1 MEIVMEFYFTYKGK
15 SSKDFGVT
23 ARTKSRS
30 LLPETKRYTYD
41 TPLMDGSYDFTEANR
56 FKRPFYKD
64 RVHDMTLRITADS
77 LDELGIKAAK
87 IAAWLTGSGEL
98 TFSDTELTIWDAR
111 VASDVAY
118 TPERYGKTAE
128 LSVMF
133 QSSAIGRAAFTTGD
147 GICLGDAVRL
157 DSDIPLDMSA
167 YFEKQLTHGENTVD
181 FINLGDFYVRPAL
194 EFGSGAQNITVTYGD
209 SKITLEG
216 LTDGAVI
223 DLEKCN
229 VTDNSGNS
237 ILSKMQGSFFEL
249 PPGRSTLEIYVDA
262 PCTLT
267 IDYAPRT
274 IYDFDFSSID
284 WGEAGA

>member
-1 MEIVMEFYFTYKGK
+1 MKNGFTFKNKHSSEFGATVK
-15 SSKDFGVT
+15 T
-23 ARTKSRS
+23 RSRR
-30 LLPETKRYTYD
+30 LLPDVKSYFYSA
-41 TPLMDGSYDFTEANR
+41 PLMDGSYDFTAVNPMGRE
-56 FKRPFYKD
+56 FYND
-64 RVHDMTLRITADS
+64 RIFELSLQITADC
-77 LDELGIKAAK
+77 LDELEHKTARL
-87 IAAWLTGSGEL
+87 AAWLRGSGDII
-98 TFSDTELTIWDAR
+98 FDSAAGVKWMGRFISDMSFA
-111 VASDVAY
+111 
-118 TPERYGKTAE
+118 PERRGKSAVV
-128 LSVMF
+128 SSIF
-133 QSSAIGRAAFTTGD
+133 QSEPIGRASFTTGE

-194 EFGSGAQNITVTYGD
+194 EFGSGAQNITVTYGG
-209 SKITLEG
+209 SKIMLEG

-249 PPGRSTLEIYVDA
+249 PPGRNALSVYVSA
-262 PCTLT
+262 PCALT

-284 WGEAGA
+284 WGETGA